1 MKNKTKIILVVLI
14 ILIFLIVLM
23 NSLGNDK
30 IWYRQKNISDKTS
43 DLLIIINIPIKIY
56 NTNESE
62 YNLSFKETIKLYN
75 NTVILDSSLENIK
88 RLLRYGYKI
97 NNVRIII
104 PEVSYK
110 YLLTQYEDKD
120 YYNKMS
126 KSVYSNIGNFKY
138 YSTQISISIDSIDL
152 TKDYNENK
160 TIRYIKNLFKIDDK
174 MNNIKN
180 LLKIDNNVTIKKA
193 KETIV
198 KFEYSGFLNL
208 KNFIILDEKN
218 KVNNYKYYPYGWSEA
233 IEGIET
239 YKNVYNTKDYN
250 GANKREI
257 KITEEYVDVKSET
270 YNISENLYDL
280 IYNKYKENGFSFFID
295 RVKIND
301 LIIEKNIEH

>member
-1 MKNKTKIILVVLI
+1 
-14 ILIFLIVLM
+14 M

-30 IWYRQKNISDKTS
+30 IWYSQKNISDKMS
-43 DLLIIINIPIKIY
+43 DLLIISNIPIKIY